1 MKKEQSVIIW
11 ILAALMVYNLF
22 LNTKIRTN
30 IQEYE
35 DKIDNLQTKVDSVNL
50 VNRQIDGKINSL
62 HSQIEVID
70 SDISNVQASI
80 KKIKQKTNE
89 KVNSVDQFSFTD
101 LEQFFSVRYQNRL
114 DSIPTG
120 TGSQISN

>member
-35 DKIDNLQTKVDSVNL
+35 DKIDNLLTKVDSVNL

-114 DSIPTG
+114 DSISTG

>member
-35 DKIDNLQTKVDSVNL
+35 DKIDNLQTKVDAVNL

>member
-80 KKIKQKTNE
+80 KKIKQK
-89 KVNSVDQFSFTD
+89 KSFI
-101 LEQFFSVRYQNRL
+101 N
-114 DSIPTG
+114 
-120 TGSQISN
+120 NN

>member
-35 DKIDNLQTKVDSVNL
+35 DKIDNLQTKVDS

-120 TGSQISN
+120 TCSQISN

>member
-120 TGSQISN
+120 TGNQISN